1 MTLSEMSENVYQT
14 DLERFCGRMRE
25 LKAELKVETDSR
37 KIDRLR
43 SRIREL
49 DAIVRTTRT
58 MMEITRYYYAR
69 GCHRERKYEPYR
81 FY

>member
-1 MTLSEMSENVYQT
+1 MTLLEMSEKVYQA
-14 DLERFCGRMRE
+14 DLERFRGRMRE
-25 LKAELKVETDSR
+25 LKANLKVETDPR

-49 DAIVRTTRT
+49 DSIVRTTRT
-58 MMEITRYYYAR
+58 MMEITRYYY
-69 GCHRERKYEPYR
+69 GPGSHRERKYEAFR

>member
-1 MTLSEMSENVYQT
+1 MTLLEMSSKVYQA
-14 DLERFCGRMRE
+14 DLEQFRGRMRE
-25 LKAELKVETDSR
+25 LKAELKVETDPR

-58 MMEITRYYYAR
+58 MMEITRYYY
-69 GCHRERKYEPYR
+69 GPGSHRERKYEAFR